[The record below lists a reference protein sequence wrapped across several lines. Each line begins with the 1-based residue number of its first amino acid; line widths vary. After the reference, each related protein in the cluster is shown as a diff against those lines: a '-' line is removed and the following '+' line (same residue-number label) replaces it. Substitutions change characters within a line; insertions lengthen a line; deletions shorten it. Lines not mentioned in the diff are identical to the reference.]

1 MPKVLLKGTVA
12 NQGEITAIVFVIK
25 KPADI
30 AKFKSGSI
38 LVATMTNPAYVPA
51 MMKAVGIITDIGGI
65 TCHAAIIARELGVPC
80 VVGTKVASQILKTGQ
95 VVTID
100 AQKGIV
106 YA

>member
-1 MPKVLLKGTVA
+1 MAKVLLKGTVA
-12 NQGEITAIVFVIK
+12 NQGAVRGVVFVIK

-30 AKFKSGSI
+30 AKFRSGMI

-80 VVGTKVASQILKTGQ
+80 LVGTKEATKKLKTGQ
-95 VVTID
+95 TITLD

-106 YA
+106 YE

>member
-1 MPKVLLKGTVA
+1 MAKVLLKGTVA
-12 NQGEITAIVFVIK
+12 NQGAVRGVVFVIK

-30 AKFKSGSI
+30 AKFKSCMI

-80 VVGTKVASQILKTGQ
+80 LVGTKEATKKLKTGQ
-95 VVTID
+95 TITLD

-106 YA
+106 YE

>member
-12 NQGEITAIVFVIK
+12 NQGTVRASVFVIK

-30 AKFKSGSI
+30 AKFKSGCV

-51 MMKAVGIITDIGGI
+51 MMKAVGIITDVGGI

-80 VVGTKVASQILKTGQ
+80 VVGTKEATRKLKTGQ
-95 VVTID
+95 TVTLDANKGVV
-100 AQKGIV
+100 
-106 YA
+106 YE

>member
-12 NQGEITAIVFVIK
+12 NQGEVRAIVFVIK

-30 AKFKSGSI
+30 AKFKSSSI

-51 MMKAVGIITDIGGI
+51 MMKSVGIITDIGGI